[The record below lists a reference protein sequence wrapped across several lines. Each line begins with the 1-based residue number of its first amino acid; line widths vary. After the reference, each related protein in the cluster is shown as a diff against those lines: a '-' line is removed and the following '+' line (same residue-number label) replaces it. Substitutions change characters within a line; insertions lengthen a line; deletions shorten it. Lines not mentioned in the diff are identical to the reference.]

1 MKILWLSHNI
11 PYPPKGG
18 VLQRNYNLVKEIAK
32 YNKIF
37 LVAFNQK
44 ALLPTDADI
53 KDALNALKKYCE
65 EIEVIPLPSEETKW
79 GKKRLLAKSIFT
91 KKPYTVNWNQSNEM
105 KKLVEKVTC
114 SFNPDLIHYDTVGLA
129 EYYNPSYDGPQVL
142 NHHNIESAMMLRRY
156 QKEKNILKR
165 LYFYQEAKK
174 IEQYEKK
181 YCGLFHANLT
191 VSEDDGVILKRL
203 LPEIKIEIISNGVDT
218 AYFCPTKGKTQ
229 KISLIFGGGMGWY
242 PNRDAMLWFAD
253 EIWPLIKKEY
263 PDIKIT
269 VIGRK
274 PPDKLI
280 KLSKDDSNFIVTGYV
295 DDVRPYFEEALI
307 YVCPIRDGG
316 GTRLKILD
324 ALSMGKPIVATTIAV
339 EGIKVIPNKHVLIAD
354 APEQFV
360 AQIVKL
366 IEDKD
371 LREML
376 SVEGRKLVEEN
387 YDWAIIGKKL
397 NNIYEMAYTLTRK

>member
-11 PYPPKGG
+11 PYPPKNG
-18 VLQRNYNLVKEIAK
+18 VLQRNYNLVKEISK

-37 LVAFNQK
+37 LIAFNQK
-44 ALLPTDADI
+44 TLLPTDKDV
-53 KDALNALKKYCE
+53 KDAIAALKRYCE
-65 EIEVIPLPSEETKW
+65 YIEVVPLPSDKSLW
-79 GKKRLLAKSIFT
+79 VKNLLMAKSVFT
-91 KKPYTVNWNQSNEM
+91 KKPYTVNWNQSQVMENLI
-105 KKLVEKVTC
+105 KKVTS
-114 SFNPDLIHYDTVGLA
+114 SFKPDIIHYDTIGLA
-129 EYYNPSYDGPQVL
+129 EYWKPSFDGPQIL
-142 NHHNIESAMMLRRY
+142 NHHNIESAMMFRRY
-156 QKEKNILKR
+156 ENEKNVFKR

-181 YCGLFHANLT
+181 HCGLFHANLT

-203 LPEIKIEIISNGVDT
+203 LPEIKTEVISNGVDT
-218 AYFCPTKGKTQ
+218 AYFCPTKAKIQ

-263 PDIKIT
+263 PDIKMT
-269 VIGRK
+269 VIGKK

-280 KLSKDDSNFIVTGYV
+280 KLSKDDSNLIVTGYV

-354 APEQFV
+354 TPEQFV
-360 AQIVKL
+360 VQIVKL

-371 LREML
+371 LRERL

-387 YDWAIIGKKL
+387 YDWSIIGQKL
-397 NNIYEMAYTLTRK
+397 NNIYEKLAKGIK

>member
-11 PYPPKGG
+11 PYPPKNG
-18 VLQRNYNLVKEIAK
+18 VLQRNYNLLRETAK

-44 ALLPTDADI
+44 TLLPTDEDVKTAI
-53 KDALNALKKYCE
+53 TALKKYCE
-65 EIEVIPLPSEETKW
+65 YIEIVSLPVDKSRWIKNF
-79 GKKRLLAKSIFT
+79 LLAKSIFT
-91 KKPYTVNWNQSNEM
+91 KKPYTVNWNQSVEM
-105 KKLVEKVTC
+105 KKSIEKAIQ
-114 SFNPDLIHYDTVGLA
+114 SFKPEIIHYDTIGLA
-129 EYYNPSYDGPQVL
+129 EYYNASFDGPQIL
-142 NHHNIESAMMLRRY
+142 NHHNIESAMMYRRY
-156 QKEKNILKR
+156 EKESNILKR

-181 YCGLFHANLT
+181 HCGLFHANLT
-191 VSEDDGVILKRL
+191 VSEDDGVILKRIV
-203 LPEIKIEIISNGVDT
+203 PEIRAEIISNGVDT
-218 AYFCPTKGKTQ
+218 AYFCPTKAKTQ
-229 KISLIFGGGMGWY
+229 NISLIFGGGMGWY

-263 PDIKIT
+263 PDIKMT
-269 VIGRK
+269 VIGKK

-280 KLSKDDSNFIVTGYV
+280 KLSKDDPNFIITGYV

-339 EGIKVIPNKHVLIAD
+339 EGIKVIPDKHVLIAD
-354 APEQFV
+354 SPEQFV
-360 AQIVKL
+360 AQFVKL
-366 IEDKD
+366 IENKD
-371 LREML
+371 LREIL

-387 YDWAIIGKKL
+387 YDWAKIGKKM
-397 NNIYEMAYTLTRK
+397 NNIYVKLVNL